1 MQSTTSSG
9 AQAAGQGADL
19 QAAGQGA
26 GALAARQDAA
36 SPVPDIAASIATPAP
51 ASAHPAS
58 PGGTPPAHA
67 AGLVAPHWLHST
79 WAGLAGGVLAVL
91 GWASYSVAGKQA
103 LGTGFSVGEL
113 SSLRYAVPAL
123 ILVPFYPMLWRSLRG
138 IGLRR
143 LLLLALLAG
152 PLYGW
157 AIMKGLSL
165 APIADAVVLGPCL
178 VLITTALLSW
188 RLDGVLPSPRQWL
201 GSGLLGGGLVLL
213 SLSSGGTAAHEM
225 PLRWA
230 GDLAFA
236 ASGISWGIFT
246 LLLRRWGVA
255 PLTATAGV
263 AGLSL
268 LALTPFALWGLLH
281 SPHSHTL
288 GQWGAQVFLQ
298 GVVGGLIALL
308 CYASAVRALGPM
320 RASYFPAFV
329 PGVTMV
335 LAAATGIEQLG
346 AVAVAGVVVLTVGM
360 LIAQSGAAR
369 MPVPRA

>member
-1 MQSTTSSG
+1 MSC
-9 AQAAGQGADL
+9 
-19 QAAGQGA
+19 
-26 GALAARQDAA
+26 AA
-36 SPVPDIAASIATPAP
+36 SSSPPTP
-51 ASAHPAS
+51 
-58 PGGTPPAHA
+58 
-67 AGLVAPHWLHST
+67 WLQST

-91 GWASYSVAGKQA
+91 GWASYSIAGKQA
-103 LGTGFSVGEL
+103 LGAGFSVGEL

-123 ILVPFYPMLWRSLRG
+123 IFIPFYPMLWRSLKS

-165 APIADAVVLGPCL
+165 APIADAVVIGPCM
-178 VLITTALLSW
+178 VLATTVLLSW
-188 RLDGVLPSPRQWL
+188 RMEGVLPSARQWAGGAL
-201 GSGLLGGGLVLL
+201 LLVGLGLLSVNAGEG
-213 SLSSGGTAAHEM
+213 AAHEM
-225 PLRWA
+225 PLRWL

-236 ASGISWGIFT
+236 ASGVSWGIFT
-246 LLLRRWGVA
+246 ILLRHWGLP

-268 LALTPFALWGLLH
+268 IALAPFAIHGLLQGAH
-281 SPHSHTL
+281 VHTAA
-288 GQWGAQVFLQ
+288 QWGAQVLAQ
-298 GVVGGLIALL
+298 GVVGGLIALV
-308 CYASAVRALGPM
+308 CYVTAVRALGPM

-335 LAAATGIEQLG
+335 IAAATGIERLG
-346 AVAVAGVVVLTVGM
+346 VIAAAGVLVLTIGM

-369 MPVPRA
+369 PNQGAARPA